1 MWFKKIIDYDIPD
14 DFIICSKN
22 LASLEDII
30 KYVFK
35 KFNLDYKKYIEIS
48 QNNIRKND
56 ILRSAGSN
64 SKIFKKLKWQH
75 KFNLDQILDKM
86 INSEIRKI

>member
-1 MWFKKIIDYDIPD
+1 MF
-14 DFIICSKN
+14 
-22 LASLEDII
+22 
-30 KYVFK
+30 FK

-64 SKIFKKLKWQH
+64 SKILKKLKWKH
-75 KFNLDQILDKM
+75 KFNLYQILDKM